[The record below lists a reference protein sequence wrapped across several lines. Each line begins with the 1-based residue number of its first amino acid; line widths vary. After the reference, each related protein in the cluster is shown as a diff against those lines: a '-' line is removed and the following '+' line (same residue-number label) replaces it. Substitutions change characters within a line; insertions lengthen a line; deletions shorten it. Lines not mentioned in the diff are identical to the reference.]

1 MVEAAPS
8 PWNAANAL
16 TVLRIVLVPVFVVAL
31 MWDHGQTTALRLLA
45 LALFV
50 VAAVTDRVDGW
61 LARRNNL
68 VTDFGKLM
76 DSIAD
81 KLLMVSVFIMLA
93 WLDLTPDWIVFLA
106 VTRDALIVGA
116 FLVSNLIG
124 NPIKVAPLMI
134 SKINT
139 AVQIVLI
146 VTVLSDQAFSLGLVQ
161 PVTVLLYLAALLT
174 IASGASYLVLW
185 MRHVA
190 ASK

>member
-1 MVEAAPS
+1 M
-8 PWNAANAL
+8 NIANII
-16 TVLRIVLVPVFVVAL
+16 TVV
-31 MWDHGQTTALRLLA
+31 RLLSVPA
-45 LALFV
+45 VLYCLLHGDMRLAFYIFLF
-50 VAAVTDRVDGW
+50 AGLSDAVDGAI
-61 LARRNNL
+61 ARRFHL
-68 VTDFGKLM
+68 QTELGAWM
-76 DSIAD
+76 DPIAD

-93 WLDLTPDWIVFLA
+93 WLDLIPDWIVFLA

-139 AVQIVLI
+139 AAQIVLI